1 MPNKVIPTEHVDNW
15 YWSAVYSDNTYFDEI
30 EDDGTLHNFRE
41 IDQERLIGFILRP
54 LHAHLPQFAVQVTP
68 NKRVIF
74 FRKRKKVLNMNTGEQ
89 YDAPPFQCIGFQET
103 VNGRN
108 VKSYLFV
115 DVEGNSVLTDDH
127 NAV

>member
-1 MPNKVIPTEHVDNW
+1 MPKIIPTEHVDNW
-15 YWSAVYSDNTYFDEI
+15 YWEAIYSDGTSLEEL
-30 EDDGTLHNFRE
+30 EDDGTLHGFRE
-41 IDQERLIGFILRP
+41 INQEKLTGFILRP
-54 LHAHLPQFAVQVTP
+54 LHPHLPQFAVQVNP
-68 NKRVIF
+68 GKRLIF
-74 FRKRKKVLNMNTGEQ
+74 FRKRKKILDMNTGEQ

-115 DVEGNSVLTDDH
+115 DVDGNSVLTDDH